1 MDSAVQDSYILPDLL
16 SLLPYHISISP
27 HFEQAAIESSEWLH
41 KFVDIIPPHK
51 RAFFEQRGGELLSGY
66 AYHYADPES
75 LRAIMD
81 FINLLF
87 VYDDIGDDQN
97 GKEAHKTG
105 LILLNAFR
113 EPGGNDGSPL
123 VQMVHEYVQSRSLMR
138 QRVLTSRSE

>member
-16 SLLPYHISISP
+16 SILPYRISVNP
-27 HFEQAAIESSEWLH
+27 HFEQAVIESSAWLH

-51 RAFFEQRGGELLSGY
+51 RAFFEQRGSELLSGY
-66 AYHYADPES
+66 TYHYADPEA
-75 LRAIMD
+75 LRAIME

-113 EPGGNDGSPL
+113 GENDGSPL
-123 VQMVHEYVQSRSLMR
+123 AQMVHEYVQSCSLMR
-138 QRVLTSRSE
+138 QRVLMNRSE